1 LELCGESFDDVLSL
15 TPVGLTLLLI
25 LAYTRGGEE
34 AIRAAALDSDID
46 SDIDSDREN
55 LWGWDSDSMTAADEA
70 QRAKAA
76 IMSSSNKEKRVQ
88 VCDGLR
94 KTLSL
99 LLRHGADPNLLDG
112 NGRPPLAYALLLDP
126 PHEEEVCAELMQAG
140 ADPGL
145 LAKAIEGNP
154 GEPCALLWER
164 GMAKLQQMQ
173 LLGEFALTKGPVV
186 GTTSAVAA
194 AAVIPEMVL
203 ISDGHAALGPHVPLP
218 PVVGGFVGGR
228 AALPMMGG
236 TEMSP
241 VVAAPPQA
249 DHSF

>member
-1 LELCGESFDDVLSL
+1 MSATGMEEIDEITVAVDDAHGVEAGESFNQ
-15 TPVGLTLLLI
+15 
-25 LAYTRGGEE
+25 E
-34 AIRAAALDSDID
+34 A
-46 SDIDSDREN
+46 
-55 LWGWDSDSMTAADEA
+55 
-70 QRAKAA
+70 
-76 IMSSSNKEKRVQ
+76 VQ

-173 LLGEFALTKGPVV
+173 LLGEFALTKSPVV
-186 GTTSAVAA
+186 WITPAIAPDGGL
-194 AAVIPEMVL
+194 L
-203 ISDGHAALGPHVPLP
+203 ITDGHAALGPAVDGTALP
-218 PVVGGFVGGR
+218 PVLGGLVGGLPP
-228 AALPMMGG
+228 ALPMMGG
-236 TEMSP
+236 TQVSP
-241 VVAAPPQA
+241 VVATPPQA